1 MRIENRT
8 YRNTNVVGGF
18 AATSSQEMVA
28 ELVFGQFDPVY
39 SRQAGWPQLWLKS
52 NDACERPEI
61 AIQSLALQNASLRP
75 LELDGVQIGTLWS
88 DEYADYCL
96 LAGVVP
102 TNADASGGEQTISCL
117 RQIDRGIKQAGM
129 RFEHLV
135 RTWFYLDHLLDWY
148 DEFNVARTSFF
159 DAHGVFERL
168 IPASTG
174 IGAANPSGK
183 AVAAAALAVRP
194 KDKRVEISAV
204 ESPLQCSATL
214 YRSSFSRALEIAT
227 PGYRYLTISGTASIA
242 PEGETLHVGDV
253 RKQMELTFDV
263 VEAILQSRKMQWSDA
278 VRAVCYFRHQRD
290 ISLFEDFCADR
301 GIKGLPAL
309 LVQATVCRDN
319 LLFEMELD
327 AFIKQGS
334 E

>member
-8 YRNTNVVGGF
+8 YRNTALVGGF
-18 AATSSQEMVA
+18 AATPSQEIVA
-28 ELVFGQFDPVY
+28 ELVFGEFDPVY
-39 SRQAGWPQLWLKS
+39 NRQAGWPQLWLKS
-52 NDACERPEI
+52 NDESAQPEI

-75 LELDGVQIGTLWS
+75 LVLDGVQIGTLWS

-96 LAGVVP
+96 LAGIVP
-102 TNADASGGEQTISCL
+102 QAASTSGGEQTISCL
-117 RQIDRGIKQAGM
+117 RQIERGIKQAGM

-159 DAHGVFERL
+159 DAHGVFERV

-174 IGAANPSGK
+174 IGAGNPSGK

-194 KDKRVEISAV
+194 KDERVKISAV

-214 YRSSFSRALEIAT
+214 YRSSFSRAVEIAT

-242 PEGETLHVGDV
+242 PEGETLHVDDV
-253 RKQMELTFDV
+253 RRQMELTFDV
-263 VEAILQSRKMQWSDA
+263 VEAILHARQMQWSDA
-278 VRAVCYFRHQRD
+278 VRAVCYFRHQQD
-290 ISLFEDFCADR
+290 IALFEGFCAER
-301 GIKGLPAL
+301 GICNLPAL
-309 LVQATVCRDN
+309 LVQATVCRDD

-327 AFIKQGS
+327 ACVKA
-334 E
+334 